1 MRLEGKVAV
10 ITGGASGLGAASATM
25 LVAKGAKVAIWD
37 MDTAKGESFA
47 KQLGANAY
55 FVQCDVT
62 NPSAIDAALAA
73 TVQRFGAVHILI
85 ASAGVFKAEATV
97 RKAGP
102 HSIATFHRTMQIN
115 VLGSFIAAR
124 AVVGQLAK
132 QEKEGEERGV
142 IILVSSIAG
151 TDGIRGQLAYGASKG
166 MIDGM
171 TLPMARDLSQLG
183 IRVMTIAP
191 GPIRTAIM
199 EGNRVQTNK
208 TIEAAILV
216 GREGRGE
223 EFAMMIAAIIENG
236 FLNGTV
242 IRLDGGL
249 RIPHL

>member
-10 ITGGASGLGAASATM
+10 ITGGASGLGAASAIM
-25 LVAKGAKVAIWD
+25 LVAKGVKVAIWD
-37 MDTAKGESFA
+37 MDSIKGQSLVQ
-47 KQLGANAY
+47 QLGPNAY
-55 FVQCDVT
+55 FTQCDVT
-62 NPSAIDAALAA
+62 SAAAIDSALAA
-73 TVQRFGAVHILI
+73 TLQRFGAVHILI

-102 HSIATFHRTMQIN
+102 HSLANFDRTMKIN
-115 VLGSFIAAR
+115 VLGTFLAAR
-124 AVVGQLAK
+124 AVAGQLAK
-132 QEKEGEERGV
+132 QEKEGGERGV
-142 IILVSSIAG
+142 ILMVSSIGG

-171 TLPMARDLSQLG
+171 TLPMARDLSMLG
-183 IRVMTIAP
+183 VRVMTIAP

-199 EGNRVQTNK
+199 QGNRVETNK

-216 GREGRGE
+216 GREGTGE
-223 EFAMMIAAIIENG
+223 EFASMAVTVIENG